1 MSAPAT
7 EPRNPKR
14 MTSTMLWF
22 RAAAHAAAASNRASP
37 GKGTP
42 ALSMRMPSPAAGYPS
57 ASTIAV
63 GFMGSGAG
71 AVASRSYTDG
81 LMADYGDHESSDDP
95 LHILR
100 HSTAHLLAAAVMELY
115 PDAKYGIGPPV
126 QDGFYYDFAFSKPI
140 SESALGE
147 FRARGQDYKLE
158 LINDKVEGDEVSLY
172 RTGDFVDLCRGPH
185 VRSTKDL
192 KFFKLLRVAGAYWRG
207 DENKP
212 QLTRIYGTAWPTA
225 KELEEH
231 LKFLEEADKRDHKK
245 LGKELKLFAL
255 DERVGVGQVIWLPD
269 GTTIRRE
276 LERWIVDEE
285 LRRGYKHVI
294 TPHVA
299 KLDLYRQSG
308 HWELFHETMYP
319 PMKFEDGEEL
329 ELRPMNCPHHILV
342 YEHDLHSYRDL
353 PLRIAELGQNYRLE
367 KSGEL
372 MGMVRVRSF
381 NLNDAHIFCT
391 PDQVVGEVKG
401 AIQLAN
407 YFMGVLGVEDYW
419 YRLSMRDNVKTK
431 WAGTDEEWETA
442 EAMLKEALD
451 SLNLPY
457 KVSPGDAAFYG
468 PKIDFQVMDAH
479 RREFTNNT
487 VQVDYQLPKKFDL
500 EYVAEDG
507 SRQRPV
513 MIHRGAFGAFER
525 MVAYLIELY
534 AGAFPTWLHP
544 VQVLIIPI
552 TDAEHEYAW
561 RVADRLR
568 QANLR
573 VEVDGRSQK
582 MQRKIRDA
590 QVRKV
595 PYMAI
600 LGGRE
605 AESTHVNVRDRS
617 GNQTDE
623 SLEEFVQRV
632 AQEVAERRR

>member
-1 MSAPAT
+1 
-7 EPRNPKR
+7 
-14 MTSTMLWF
+14 
-22 RAAAHAAAASNRASP
+22 
-37 GKGTP
+37 
-42 ALSMRMPSPAAGYPS
+42 
-57 ASTIAV
+57 
-63 GFMGSGAG
+63 
-71 AVASRSYTDG
+71 
-81 LMADYGDHESSDDP
+81 MADYGDHESSEDP

-140 SESALGE
+140 SESDLGAIESRMRRLAQEDRPFIREIVSRQQALDE

-207 DENKP
+207 DEKKP
-212 QLTRIYGTAWPTA
+212 QLTRIYGTAWPSS

-231 LKFLEEADKRDHKK
+231 MKFLEEAERRDHKK

-269 GTTIRRE
+269 GATIRRE

-401 AIQLAN
+401 AIELAN
-407 YFMGVLGVEDYW
+407 HFMGVLGVEDYW
-419 YRLSMRDNVKTK
+419 YRLSLRDNVKTK

-544 VQVLIIPI
+544 VQVIIIPI

-568 QANLR
+568 QTHLR
-573 VEVDGRSQK
+573 VEVDGRSER

-590 QVRKV
+590 QARKV

-605 AESTHVNVRDRS
+605 AESGHVNVRDRS
-617 GNQTDE
+617 GIQTDE
-623 SLEEFVQRV
+623 SLEEFAQRV

>member
-1 MSAPAT
+1 
-7 EPRNPKR
+7 
-14 MTSTMLWF
+14 
-22 RAAAHAAAASNRASP
+22 
-37 GKGTP
+37 
-42 ALSMRMPSPAAGYPS
+42 
-57 ASTIAV
+57 
-63 GFMGSGAG
+63 
-71 AVASRSYTDG
+71 
-81 LMADYGDHESSDDP
+81 MADYGDHESSDDP

-126 QDGFYYDFAFSKPI
+126 QDGFYYDFAFTKPI
-140 SESALGE
+140 SESDLGAIESRMRRLAQEDRPFIREVVSRQQALAE

-207 DENKP
+207 DEKQP
-212 QLTRIYGTAWPTA
+212 QLTRIYGTAWPSS
-225 KELEEH
+225 KELEDH
-231 LKFLEEADKRDHKK
+231 MKFLEEAEKRDHKK

-269 GTTIRRE
+269 GATIRRE

-391 PDQVVGEVKG
+391 PDQVVAEVKG
-401 AIQLAN
+401 AIELAN
-407 YFMGVLGVEDYW
+407 HFMGVLGVEDYW
-419 YRLSMRDNVKTK
+419 YRLSLRDHVKTK
-431 WAGTDEEWETA
+431 WAGTDEEWENA

-544 VQVLIIPI
+544 VQVIIIPI

-561 RVADRLR
+561 RLADRLR
-568 QANLR
+568 QTHLR
-573 VEVDGRSQK
+573 VEVDGRSER

-590 QVRKV
+590 QARKV

-605 AESTHVNVRDRS
+605 AESGHVNVRDRS

-623 SLEEFVQRV
+623 SLEEFAQRV
-632 AQEVAERRR
+632 AREVAERRR

>member
-1 MSAPAT
+1 
-7 EPRNPKR
+7 
-14 MTSTMLWF
+14 
-22 RAAAHAAAASNRASP
+22 
-37 GKGTP
+37 
-42 ALSMRMPSPAAGYPS
+42 
-57 ASTIAV
+57 
-63 GFMGSGAG
+63 MGE
-71 AVASRSYTDG
+71 
-81 LMADYGDHESSDDP
+81 YGDHESTEDP
-95 LHILR
+95 LHVLR

-115 PDAKYGIGPPV
+115 PDARYGIGPPV
-126 QDGFYYDFAFSKPI
+126 EDGFYYDFAFNRPI
-140 SESALGE
+140 TEADLAPIESRMRRIAQEDRPFVHDTVSRESALAE
-147 FRARGQDYKLE
+147 FRERGQDYKLE
-158 LINDKVEGDEVSLY
+158 LINDKVEGDEVSVY
-172 RTGDFVDLCRGPH
+172 RTGEFLDLCRGPH
-185 VRSTKDL
+185 VKSTKEL
-192 KFFKLLRVAGAYWRG
+192 KAFKLLRVAGAYWRG
-207 DENKP
+207 DEKQP
-212 QLTRIYGTAWPTA
+212 QLTRIYGTAWPSQ

-231 LKFLEEADKRDHKK
+231 MKFLEEADKRDHKK

-255 DERVGVGQVIWLPD
+255 DERVGIGQVIWLPD
-269 GTTIRRE
+269 GATIRRQ

-308 HWELFHETMYP
+308 HWQLFHDTMYP
-319 PMKFEDGEEL
+319 PMRFEDGEEL

-342 YEHDLHSYRDL
+342 YGHDLHSYRDL

-391 PDQVVGEVKG
+391 PDQVVEEVKG
-401 AIQLAN
+401 ALQLAN
-407 YFMGVLGVEDYW
+407 YFMGVLGVNDYW
-419 YRLSMRDNVKTK
+419 YRLSVRDTVKTK
-431 WAGTDEEWETA
+431 WAGTDEEWESA
-442 EAMLKEALD
+442 EAMLKEALE

-457 KVSPGDAAFYG
+457 KVGLGEAAFYG

-487 VQVDYQLPKKFDL
+487 VQVDYQLPKKFEL

-544 VQVLIIPI
+544 VQVVVVPI
-552 TDAEHEYAW
+552 TDAQHDYA
-561 RVADRLR
+561 RTVGDRLR
-568 QANLR
+568 EVGLR
-573 VEVDGRSQK
+573 VEVDDRPER

-590 QVRKV
+590 QARKV
-595 PYMAI
+595 PYMTIA
-600 LGGRE
+600 GARE
-605 AESTHVNVRDRS
+605 AESQHVNVRDRA

-623 SLEEFVQRV
+623 PLEEFVQRV
-632 AQEVAERRR
+632 VQEVAERRR